1 VTLALR
7 RPRPE
12 EAEELARLHIQCW
25 REAYEGIVPKVV
37 LENASLE
44 ARIATWR
51 RHIADEERIVL
62 AAYDG
67 EKPVGFILAGPPR
80 EEVFEGADGQV
91 AAFYILAS
99 HQRMGLGKRL
109 LREAARG
116 WKALGGKSLGLGVLA
131 ENAKA
136 RAFYEKM
143 GGKLAKT
150 GTWSWDGHPLAD
162 AIYIFHDLDALGK
175 H

>member
-25 REAYEGIVPKVV
+25 HEAYRGIVPQVV
-37 LENASLE
+37 LENASLK
-44 ARIATWR
+44 ARIATWH
-51 RHIADEERIVL
+51 RHIADMERIVL
-62 AAYDG
+62 AAYDDG
-67 EKPVGFILAGPPR
+67 KPVGFILAGPPR
-80 EEVFEGADGQV
+80 EEVFEGADGQI

-109 LREAARG
+109 LSEAARG
-116 WKALGGKSLGLGVLA
+116 WKRQGGTSLGLGVLA

-143 GGKLAKT
+143 GGKLART

-162 AIYIFHDLDALGK
+162 ATYIFDDLDSLGK